1 MRHSP
6 SPQRTAQFNLF
17 QACPKTLQW
26 SHLPQEV
33 QQQVVH
39 LLARLLREHRDG
51 LKAAVAAEEICDE

>member
-6 SPQRTAQFNLF
+6 SPQRAAQLNLF
-17 QACPKTLQW
+17 QAWKTLQW

-33 QQQVVH
+33 QRQVVH

-51 LKAAVAAEEICDE
+51 LLAATAVKEICDE

>member
-6 SPQRTAQFNLF
+6 SPQRAAQLNLF
-17 QACPKTLQW
+17 QACPKTLPW

-33 QQQVVH
+33 QRQVVH

-51 LKAAVAAEEICDE
+51 LPAAVAAKEICDE

>member
-1 MRHSP
+1 MRHWP
-6 SPQRTAQFNLF
+6 SPQWAARLNLF

-33 QQQVVH
+33 QRQVVH

-51 LKAAVAAEEICDE
+51 LLGAVAAKEICDE